1 MNKSPTDLMS
11 MFQEQQQQQPW
22 KLRTRDAAVQEILR
36 ERREAIETGRLKGRR
51 LFEPIQ
57 RGGTTILNEVLSG
70 DDEIG
75 QESEVRSLSFD
86 YSEDETY
93 SPPSSSSALPLL
105 SCHSLDR
112 DQEVKEEEEVQDV
125 CNAEARV
132 GNGGRDIIFLGMIA
146 IVLLV
151 FAIYK
156 SWVRRFEEY
165 EVILVP
171 T

>member
-1 MNKSPTDLMS
+1 MS
-11 MFQEQQQQQPW
+11 MFQQQLW
-22 KLRTRDAAVQEILR
+22 KLRTRDVAVQEILR
-36 ERREAIETGRLKGRR
+36 ERREAIATGRLKGRR
-51 LFEPIQ
+51 LFEPLQ
-57 RGGTTILNEVLSG
+57 RRGTILNEVLSG

-75 QESEVRSLSFD
+75 PESEVRSLSFD

-93 SPPSSSSALPLL
+93 SPLSSSALPLL

-132 GNGGRDIIFLGMIA
+132 GNGGRYIIFLGVTA